1 MTTHQADHFPAA
13 AISVPGPAAGP
24 SASDRGPRSGR
35 RWLRR
40 GPLRM
45 LPAHIALLIAAVIFA
60 YPLLWMI
67 VSSFK
72 QEAQIF
78 SLTLWT
84 SHPTLAN
91 YRLAL
96 KSIPLIRQFVNS
108 IVVAGCFTV
117 GALLLCSAAGFAFAK
132 LSFPGKRGLF
142 LILVSTMMVPNFMTL
157 LPAFLIMSDLGWVN
171 TYQSVILPGIASAF
185 GIFFMRQYMASI
197 PDELL
202 DAARIDGAG
211 LFTVFWRIAL
221 PLSWPAIG
229 SLGILLFVA
238 QWNNYLWP
246 LVMLRTSSMQT
257 VVLGVAALPSSNFST
272 PWGAVLAGASVA
284 VVPLLIIFL
293 VFQKRIIAGVMGGA
307 LKG

>member
-1 MTTHQADHFPAA
+1 VAPARVA
-13 AISVPGPAAGP
+13 GGAPAAGP
-24 SASDRGPRSGR
+24 ASRTARRRLRS
-35 RWLRR
+35 
-40 GPLRM
+40 GPLRR
-45 LPAHIALLIAAVIFA
+45 LPAHLVLLIAAVIFA

-67 VSSFK
+67 LSSFK
-72 QEAQIF
+72 QESQIF
-78 SLTLWT
+78 SLTLWS

-96 KSIPLIRQFVNS
+96 KSIPLIRQFINS
-108 IVVAGCFTV
+108 IIVAGCFTV

-202 DAARIDGAG
+202 DAARIDGASVFG
-211 LFTVFWRIAL
+211 AFWRIAL
-221 PLSWPAIG
+221 PLSWPAVG

-272 PWGAVLAGASVA
+272 PWGAVLAGASIA